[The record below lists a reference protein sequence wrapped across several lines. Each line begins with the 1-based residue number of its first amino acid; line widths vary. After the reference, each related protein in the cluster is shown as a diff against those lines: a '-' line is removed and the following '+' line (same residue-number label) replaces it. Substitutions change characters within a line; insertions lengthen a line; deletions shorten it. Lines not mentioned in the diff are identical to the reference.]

1 MAPGNTDDIKG
12 IDVQK
17 QKWHE
22 IIRATFANARN
33 REQDADHVVDVNVAQ
48 SSNLDAFG
56 ENRICVVCMEN
67 PATVKII
74 PCEHVV
80 VCTECVDEVVKHVPK
95 CPVCRAEV
103 EELLNIRSGSI
114 HSMDLDLD
122 FIKSMTSD
130 YNNRLDFG
138 LLFGN
143 QISDIEEMRAEN
155 RRRAELLYADMRR
168 NCNVLLFQI
177 FTSLLLALLGAPV
190 AVALSGKLIES
201 KSDVTVAY
209 KQAIK
214 DAIRITLTSFGAAL
228 VNCYYKFS
236 YSIYVP

>member
-1 MAPGNTDDIKG
+1 M
-12 IDVQK
+12 
-17 QKWHE
+17 
-22 IIRATFANARN
+22 
-33 REQDADHVVDVNVAQ
+33 NVKRITI
-48 SSNLDAFG
+48 NLA
-56 ENRICVVCMEN
+56 C
-67 PATVKII
+67 A
-74 PCEHVV
+74 
-80 VCTECVDEVVKHVPK
+80 
-95 CPVCRAEV
+95 
-103 EELLNIRSGSI
+103 
-114 HSMDLDLD
+114 
-122 FIKSMTSD
+122 
-130 YNNRLDFG
+130 
-138 LLFGN
+138 
-143 QISDIEEMRAEN
+143 EEMRAEN